1 MNARDSDVDE
11 KNKFPHLLDF
21 LLDQKRVAEYVSSD
35 LRGNSCMRQAVTHH
49 LENANDHNRDW
60 VEINRCLFH
69 KSNNHKTEDCR
80 DFLTLS
86 NEERVKLLSEAR
98 ACWSCLKPFH
108 RSADCRY
115 RKQCDID
122 GCRKYHH
129 HLLHEADKAGI
140 DFQGKHVMTT
150 RVSNGGQ
157 SDASC
162 GCLLQLMKI
171 SSHEGHVNVMWDSGA
186 TVSLITFAKAAHLKL
201 EGKPLVMTVIKVGGV
216 PETIHSSE
224 YTVPLVNRN
233 GETVEIK
240 AYAIEKIS
248 TPVRKLLIPSVGR
261 LFPGFKSGEID
272 RPHGEIDLLIG
283 MEYAGFHPQPVQWA
297 GHLVLMENQFG
308 KCISG
313 SHPTITDESC
323 SLIQTVTIHHAKGI
337 EISDFY
343 DIESL
348 GTNCQP
354 RCGGCKCGKCSLGSN
369 ACTIKEDQEMKMIND
384 GLNHDGSRWIADYP
398 WIKDAAELPDN
409 YYVALARLK
418 STEKWLK
425 RSKELSELYD
435 NQINDMFER
444 NVARKLTDD
453 EIRDYSGPVHYLPHH
468 EVMKPDSQSTP
479 CRIVFNSSAVFKGHV
494 LNDYWAKGADLIN
507 SLLGV
512 LLRFREENVP
522 IIGDISKMY
531 HAVGISEKDQHTHRF
546 LWRSLDEQRKPDI
559 CVMTAVSFGD
569 RPAGNIATAALRK
582 SAESFSEIYP
592 ESVGMITR
600 NAYVDDIIDSV
611 HDEETANSRIAECN
625 EILSHGSFKVKEWVT
640 TSASRS
646 DVQKE
651 ILAKSATGEAEHPG
665 SPE

>member
-1 MNARDSDVDE
+1 
-11 KNKFPHLLDF
+11 
-21 LLDQKRVAEYVSSD
+21 
-35 LRGNSCMRQAVTHH
+35 
-49 LENANDHNRDW
+49 
-60 VEINRCLFH
+60 
-69 KSNNHKTEDCR
+69 
-80 DFLTLS
+80 
-86 NEERVKLLSEAR
+86 
-98 ACWSCLKPFH
+98 
-108 RSADCRY
+108 
-115 RKQCDID
+115 
-122 GCRKYHH
+122 
-129 HLLHEADKAGI
+129 
-140 DFQGKHVMTT
+140 
-150 RVSNGGQ
+150 
-157 SDASC
+157 
-162 GCLLQLMKI
+162 
-171 SSHEGHVNVMWDSGA
+171 
-186 TVSLITFAKAAHLKL
+186 
-201 EGKPLVMTVIKVGGV
+201 
-216 PETIHSSE
+216 
-224 YTVPLVNRN
+224 
-233 GETVEIK
+233 
-240 AYAIEKIS
+240 
-248 TPVRKLLIPSVGR
+248 
-261 LFPGFKSGEID
+261 
-272 RPHGEIDLLIG
+272 
-283 MEYAGFHPQPVQWA
+283 
-297 GHLVLMENQFG
+297 
-308 KCISG
+308 
-313 SHPTITDESC
+313 
-323 SLIQTVTIHHAKGI
+323 
-337 EISDFY
+337 
-343 DIESL
+343 
-348 GTNCQP
+348 
-354 RCGGCKCGKCSLGSN
+354 
-369 ACTIKEDQEMKMIND
+369 MIND

-398 WIKDAAELPDN
+398 WIKDEAELPDN

-435 NQINDMFER
+435 SQINDMFER

-611 HDEETANSRIAECN
+611 HDEETAKSRIAECN

-640 TSASRS
+640 TSASGS

-651 ILAKSATGEAEHPG
+651 ILAKSVTGEKSAQKVLG
-665 SPE
+665 LGWDKKSDTFGYKIRLNFSPKIRNQRSGPDLKFDELPESVPLNLSKREILSQVNGVFIRWV